1 MTTQPG
7 WYSDPSG
14 APTQRF
20 WDGQQWT
27 AATGLVAVPVLV
39 SAPTAP
45 RSFVDRH
52 PKMVGFGILWVVCMA
67 MHWWWLA
74 PLLIL
79 SVATYFAVKY
89 HRARNARLAADADYE
104 NSLYLR
110 GKPAGTYG
118 RYYQPGVSDA
128 G

>member
-20 WDGQQWT
+20 WDGQRWT

-39 SAPTAP
+39 GAPAAP

-52 PKMVGFGILWVVCMA
+52 PKMVGFGIL
-67 MHWWWLA
+67 
-74 PLLIL
+74 
-79 SVATYFAVKY
+79 
-89 HRARNARLAADADYE
+89 
-104 NSLYLR
+104 
-110 GKPAGTYG
+110 
-118 RYYQPGVSDA
+118 
-128 G
+128 